1 MEYLTDINNSLKS
14 INEENVEYI
23 DLFDYPELFY
33 GTTNFT
39 TTRLNLCKFP
49 KEAQE
54 EIKDYGAGA
63 VSEMKNLN
71 SSACGVRLRFFTDS
85 KKLIFKVKFKRRWG
99 YLKMVNWG
107 GFGFDV
113 YGLNNEEYIHRTVF
127 APNNG
132 HNIFAETILP
142 PENGQLC
149 IFLPNYNT
157 IEELYMGIEPGSTIK
172 SLNYPPD
179 KRLPVLFY
187 GNSVTQ
193 GAAASHSGNSFPNIV
208 SKILNRDILNI
219 SCSACCRGT
228 DTMAELMG
236 KINCHSIIID
246 YTRNAYSTQIFKD
259 THEKFYKKV
268 RSLHPD
274 KKIVLMTSQS
284 FNHWR
289 DYDEFDEI
297 VAQTYKNAI
306 DRGENTEII
315 NQKQLFNDEDYD
327 IIAIDSTH
335 YTDYGMHKIAKKI
348 CELIEK

>member
-1 MEYLTDINNSLKS
+1 MEYLANINDPLKS
-14 INEENVEYI
+14 IDEENIEYL

-39 TTRLNLCKFP
+39 TKRLNLCKFP

-63 VSEMKNLN
+63 VSEMNNLN
-71 SSACGVRLRFFTDS
+71 SAACGVRLRFFTNS

-113 YGLNNEEYIHRTVF
+113 YGLNNDEYTHRTVF

-132 HNIFAETILP
+132 HDTFAETILAP
-142 PENGQLC
+142 DNGQLC

-157 IEELYMGIEPGSTIK
+157 IEELYMGIESGSTIET
-172 SLNYPPD
+172 LNYPLD
-179 KRLPVLFY
+179 KQLPVLFY

-193 GAAASHSGNSFPNIV
+193 GAAASHSGNSFPNFV

-228 DTMAELMG
+228 ETMAELIG
-236 KINCHSIIID
+236 KINCHSIVID

-259 THEKFYKKV
+259 THEKFYKQV

-274 KKIVLMTSQS
+274 KKIILMTSQS

-297 VAQTYKNAI
+297 VAETYQNAI

-315 NQKQLFNDEDYD
+315 NQKQLFDDEDFD

-335 YTDYGMHKIAKKI
+335 YTDYGMYKIAKKI